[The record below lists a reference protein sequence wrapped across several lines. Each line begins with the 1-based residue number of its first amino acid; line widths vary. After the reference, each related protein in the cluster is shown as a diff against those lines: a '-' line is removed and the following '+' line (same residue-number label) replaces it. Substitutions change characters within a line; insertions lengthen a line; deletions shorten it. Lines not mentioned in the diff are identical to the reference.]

1 MYATSADWKVN
12 DGTWSTDQE
21 KTMTTKMK
29 SLGALHWFFIHT
41 GDDTGRSV
49 VVWPD
54 KETAHAGLTTVRDE
68 AAAEI
73 GNTITATCEGEVNGF

>member
-1 MYATSADWKVN
+1 M
-12 DGTWSTDQE
+12 
-21 KTMTTKMK
+21 
-29 SLGALHWFFIHT
+29 
-41 GDDTGRSV
+41 
-49 VVWPD
+49 WPD